1 MVRFGGRTAICNA
14 SVRTQVVFRHFEV
27 LRLEKS
33 IRQQNDPAF
42 STFLDSIGDDYEHET
57 VELGRLHHT
66 KSVQELI
73 DFVFPP
79 ATVSDPGVCITRAIL
94 SPYNAFVDDFNMSIL
109 NNVPGI
115 SHCYLSKDSIEEDIQ
130 GSNEAVYEDPE
141 FLNSLREPGI
151 PPHEL
156 VLKVGAIC
164 RFTRN
169 FDGSRGLT
177 KNTRV
182 IVRNLL
188 RHTVE
193 VETISSMVAGRVVE
207 AVCPILMFI
216 CNFTNLLDSLSGPP
230 TPATH

>member
-1 MVRFGGRTAICNA
+1 M
-14 SVRTQVVFRHFEV
+14 
-27 LRLEKS
+27 S

-66 KSVQELI
+66 RSVQELI
-73 DFVFPP
+73 EFDFPP
-79 ATVSDPGVCITRAIL
+79 AIVSDPVLCIARAIL
-94 SPYNAFVDDFNMSIL
+94 SPYNAFVNEFNMSIL

-115 SHCYLSKDSIEEDIQ
+115 SHCYLSKDSIEEDVQ

-141 FLNSLREPGI
+141 FLNSLQEPGI

-169 FDGSRGLT
+169 FDASRGLT
-177 KNTRV
+177 KNTRA

-193 VETISSMVAGRVVE
+193 VETISSIVAGRVVE
-207 AVCPILMFI
+207 PVCPTLIFI
-216 CNFTNLLDSLSGPP
+216 CNFTNLILG
-230 TPATH
+230 